1 MQEVDAIDQLDEPA
15 MFRACLRVAMEDA
28 TCPNP
33 SAYGGGGRT
42 SFEEVADARR
52 WLLSPLNPWREDRR
66 LICTLAGYDS
76 ERVEKR
82 AREILNPMLAREAEA
97 ESERVESNPER
108 AEREALAEHL
118 DLGGSIKARGWMR
131 KGLKK
136 RARAKQAAPKPAA
149 PQPAPPQWSAAEFL
163 EYVIANEGG
172 LLALGEL
179 HLALEEAGRREI
191 AELERMAS
199 RRENA
204 HAKRYIET
212 YTPAIAAE

>member
-97 ESERVESNPER
+97 ESQRVESDRELKARLALADHIEMGGSPNARGWLRKRPRAKPAAAPQWGSQRLFAFLEQHESVLDAAEVEQGLVECQRR
-108 AEREALAEHL
+108 AERE
-118 DLGGSIKARGWMR
+118 
-131 KGLKK
+131 
-136 RARAKQAAPKPAA
+136 
-149 PQPAPPQWSAAEFL
+149 
-163 EYVIANEGG
+163 
-172 LLALGEL
+172 
-179 HLALEEAGRREI
+179 
-191 AELERMAS
+191 RMAF

-204 HAKRYIET
+204 RAMRYIET
-212 YTPAIAAE
+212 YTSTVAAE